1 MMSRK
6 LPALLLLLI
15 PVLLPSTAVVSA
27 TTCDFGVLET
37 WPNKGTCHEIH
48 HNSKKYESLISIFDA
63 ANVPDLLNS
72 GSYNVKEFYVSV
84 SAAMCHA
91 FVVDVGSSG
100 LSVATNTV
108 SELKLS
114 GSQSAATY
122 QNVVRGVML
131 RICPEPRV
139 YNIVWYFTQET
150 TGLAENT
157 NGNSEQH
164 YYKSYGQA
172 NWIDAVAICDATTFA
187 GLRGY
192 LTVADDLQETN
203 WLWNHFRENLWMGV
217 SDDGN
222 QGTWTVRTGPHA
234 GELAYLNFAPG
245 QPDNTVGSDLTQHY
259 AINFDGRWDDHVY
272 TANHLVV
279 CEYGGLADTSTSSGE
294 DHGAIRVEVATTT
307 DTCTA
312 ATFTPSGTGTPSASV
327 SQSLTLTATDI
338 ETTQNTLTSS
348 GSLGSPSR
356 TVSPSRSHVTATPS
370 VSPSATASTSR
381 TQTPSP
387 TVSRSFTESQTLGYT
402 LSTAQVTVSPSR
414 SSGTATP
421 SVSPSATA
429 STTPSHTVTQSFTE
443 SQTLGYTLS

>member
-279 CEYGGLADTSTSSGE
+279 YGHTSRECPIFTASSAPHRKTQPTGHANVVRCVLVCARPQRDRRHAADTST
-294 DHGAIRVEVATTT
+294 IIVI
-307 DTCTA
+307 DTNSNHNDADRRPVGRRCDVLCVV
-312 ATFTPSGTGTPSASV
+312 PRHPPR
-327 SQSLTLTATDI
+327 
-338 ETTQNTLTSS
+338 
-348 GSLGSPSR
+348 SLGPR
-356 TVSPSRSHVTATPS
+356 LRLDLRA
-370 VSPSATASTSR
+370 
-381 TQTPSP
+381 
-387 TVSRSFTESQTLGYT
+387 G
-402 LSTAQVTVSPSR
+402 
-414 SSGTATP
+414 
-421 SVSPSATA
+421 
-429 STTPSHTVTQSFTE
+429 
-443 SQTLGYTLS
+443 